1 MCTIG
6 VVDGVVTFDD
16 VREAAAV
23 VAPQHGVNE
32 MYAYGSVARGDN
44 NADSDVDLIYSM
56 GPGRKATAG
65 AIMGLKD
72 DLERLLGKDV
82 SLMSKRALL
91 FNAEHTPSGRL
102 FYNAIRARSEE
113 HTSELQSP
121 Q

>member
-44 NADSDVDLIYSM
+44 NADSDVDLIYGM

-102 FYNAIRARSEE
+102 FYNAIRAD
-113 HTSELQSP
+113 LKQVL
-121 Q
+121 